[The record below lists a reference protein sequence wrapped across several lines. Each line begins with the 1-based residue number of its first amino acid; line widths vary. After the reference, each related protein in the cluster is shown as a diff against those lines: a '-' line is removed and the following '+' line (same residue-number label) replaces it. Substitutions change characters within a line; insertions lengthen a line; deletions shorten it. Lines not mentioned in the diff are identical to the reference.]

1 MFEKTKIKKEAG
13 VGPFLKYSTASDW
26 CYRCYCI
33 VSRQSYYLLYMATIT
48 THVIKATNC
57 LTDRVRKDGLL
68 FFVTFQQRQKNL
80 TQNAEIKKSLLLLR
94 TNERTTF
101 SNLIVVIISCVLAI
115 KVAADDDWTQKIV
128 FFSMMTTSINFNRV
142 KNITKPFDKVHG
154 WQMPLRALK
163 GFHLALHKCH
173 VKSCWNF
180 IISFR

>member
-1 MFEKTKIKKEAG
+1 
-13 VGPFLKYSTASDW
+13 
-26 CYRCYCI
+26 
-33 VSRQSYYLLYMATIT
+33 MATIT

-115 KVAADDDWTQKIV
+115 KVAADDD
-128 FFSMMTTSINFNRV
+128 
-142 KNITKPFDKVHG
+142 
-154 WQMPLRALK
+154 
-163 GFHLALHKCH
+163 
-173 VKSCWNF
+173 
-180 IISFR
+180 